1 MALCKSHHGKQK
13 EKRDTARAM
22 SQENL
27 EIVSRAIS
35 AINERDVD
43 AYMAVCNPDFELINP
58 VAAIEGSNRG
68 DEGIRAFFEGIR
80 EATLRFELE
89 VERLQPL
96 DGNRVLASLTLR
108 VETRGGFEQGQAI
121 TNLYELKDGK
131 LSRVRVF
138 WDHAQA
144 LETAGLSE

>member
-1 MALCKSHHGKQK
+1 VLNGCSGGKQK

-27 EIVSRAIS
+27 EIVCRAIS

-58 VAAIEGSNRG
+58 IAAIEGSNRG
-68 DEGIRAFFEGIR
+68 DEGIRAFFEGIQ
-80 EATLRFELE
+80 EATLRFELK
-89 VERLQPL
+89 VKRLQPL

-108 VETRGGFEQGQAI
+108 VETRGGFDQSQAT

-138 WDHAQA
+138 WDQAQA
-144 LETAGLSE
+144 LEAAGLSE